1 MKREIIVTGDNSKS
15 LLIPELN
22 ETYHSVHGAAVE
34 SNHVFI
40 ANGLSQAGK
49 ESVRIFEMGFGTGL
63 NALLSFAWSENTPV
77 YIAYDTIEKYPLG
90 YDLVKSLDHPGR
102 TCLSHLAANFE
113 KMHTCPWGV
122 PVALSE
128 HFSFQKTEIDLME
141 AVPLKETYDLIYFDA
156 FGPKIQPALWS
167 TAMLLKMYD
176 ALVPG
181 GKLVTYCAQG
191 QFRRNLREAGF
202 RTERRPGPPGKR
214 EMTVA
219 HK

>member
-40 ANGLSQAGK
+40 VNGLAQAGK

-63 NALLSFAWSENTPV
+63 NALLSLNHAKNTPIYIV
-77 YIAYDTIEKYPLG
+77 YHTVEKYPLG
-90 YDLVKSLDHPGR
+90 YELVKLLNHPGQ
-102 TCLSHLAANFE
+102 TGLDHLAADFE

-122 PVALSE
+122 PAELSGS
-128 HFSFQKTEIDLME
+128 FTFQKTEGDLLDLD
-141 AVPLKETYDLIYFDA
+141 PLKAYYDLIYFDA
-156 FGPKIQPALWS
+156 FGPKVQPALWS
-167 TAMLLKMYD
+167 ADLLRKMYD

-181 GKLVTYCAQG
+181 GRLVTYCAQG